1 MNNQAL
7 RKSAIISTILQVF
20 MVLVNHYAPTLA
32 GPMLAPVGGTA
43 IGAIAG
49 VIYARRAQGGTVG
62 QNAAG
67 GAAAGAI
74 GGVLGSVLSLGLGDV
89 PLMTVAVA
97 GVSTLVAGAIGGVL
111 VRMLGNR
118 TR

>member
-1 MNNQAL
+1 MNSQAL
-7 RKSAIISTILQVF
+7 TKAAIISTILQVI

-43 IGAIAG
+43 IGAIVG
-49 VIYARRAQGGTVG
+49 VIYAMQAREGTAG

-67 GAAAGAI
+67 GGAAGAI

-97 GVSTLVAGAIGGVL
+97 GGSTLVAGAIGGVL
-111 VRMLGNR
+111 GRMFGSR
-118 TR
+118 SS